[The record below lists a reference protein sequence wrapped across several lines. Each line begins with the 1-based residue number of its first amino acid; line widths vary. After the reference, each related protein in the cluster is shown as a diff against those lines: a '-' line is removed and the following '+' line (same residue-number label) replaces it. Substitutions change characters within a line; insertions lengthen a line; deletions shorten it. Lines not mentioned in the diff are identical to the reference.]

1 MMKIRVVKTGSKAN
15 AVQIVRYKNNKR
27 IIVHHLGSSH
37 TEEGLKELKVLAQDW
52 ITNYSSQLSIFPD
65 ESPNKLLHIN
75 HINLISHRY
84 SLR

>member
-52 ITNYSSQLSIFPD
+52 IKNYSSQLSIFPD